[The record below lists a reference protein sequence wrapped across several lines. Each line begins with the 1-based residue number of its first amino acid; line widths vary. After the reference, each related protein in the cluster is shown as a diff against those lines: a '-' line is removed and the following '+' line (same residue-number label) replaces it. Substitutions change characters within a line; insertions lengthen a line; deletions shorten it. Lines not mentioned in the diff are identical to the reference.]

1 MKGHVP
7 SINDYHQLTIS
18 FFGKDPPWYDF
29 EKIKMSGRK
38 EGGRREAGRRGKEE
52 RKEKRKGSGEELK
65 KVPQDNCRIK
75 CSSFKYN

>member
-52 RKEKRKGSGEELK
+52 RKERMEPLHTTAFVCFPDS
-65 KVPQDNCRIK
+65 
-75 CSSFKYN
+75 